1 MSNKNA
7 GVGVPLPIRDG
18 ALKVTGAAR
27 YVADMKLP
35 HMLHGKLLLS
45 PYPHAKIRSI
55 DTSKALALKG
65 VCAVVTYLDSP
76 TAVYNGNGED
86 KDFYKTEK
94 VFDQIVRFAGDRV
107 AAVAAE
113 TPAIAAKAVKLIA
126 VEYEQLPFYLD
137 AREAMAEGAYP
148 IHPHGNVIEE
158 VNLSCGDVDTA
169 FQSAYRVYEDT
180 YCLPAVH
187 HGAME
192 PHVSIA
198 QYEADGKL
206 TIYTPTQDPF
216 GQRENLHRIFGL
228 PMNKIRVVSSMI
240 GGAFGGKID
249 LITEPI
255 TALLAMKTGR
265 PVKLELSR
273 REDIV
278 FSRCRHAMEVTIKT
292 GVDDTGHI
300 VAQDVVAIMNAGAQT
315 SATMSVCWAMG
326 GKLFKSYKTP
336 NLRYRGVPVYT
347 NTIIASAMRGFAS
360 PQLNVPQQCQMA
372 RIAQDLGI
380 SIIDFQ
386 LQNLVDPQ
394 DIDPSNG
401 DSLGNAQVKACVKKG
416 ASLFNWDE
424 KMQQTKGENNPR
436 YKVGIGMATASHGNG
451 IYGVMPDYSGMMLKL
466 NEDGSATLFTGVC
479 DMGNGAITVQTQVI
493 EQVLGIPRDKITCV
507 QSDTETTLWDLGVYA
522 SRSTFVGAHAVKK
535 VAEQLRLALA
545 KEAAELLDTEIDTLQ
560 FAHEMVVS
568 QADPCK
574 KATLQEV
581 VAHGHQTHEQGFSAI
596 ATFAN
601 CSTAM
606 SYGAH
611 FARVVVDTQTNE
623 IQVTDYVAMHDA
635 GAALNP
641 LAVAG
646 QMEGGIQMGLG
657 YALCEEI
664 RYNEAGCVTTNTFK
678 SYPMLNA
685 TQMPTMQV
693 GLVDSVEPA
702 GPFGAKSIGECATV
716 PVASAVVNAVAHAL
730 GRPITRLPLTKEGYH
745 VGKKSQY

>member
-1 MSNKNA
+1 MSNKTA
-7 GVGVPLPIRDG
+7 GIGAPLPIRDG

-55 DTSKALALKG
+55 DTSKALALEG
-65 VCAVVTYLDSP
+65 VHAVVTYLDSP
-76 TAVYNGNGED
+76 AVVYNGNGED

-94 VFDQIVRFAGDRV
+94 VFDQIVRFAGDKV

-113 TPAIAAKAVKLIA
+113 TPAIAAKAVKLIE
-126 VEYEQLPFYLD
+126 VDYVQLPFYLE
-137 AREAMAEGAYP
+137 AKEAMAEGAYA
-148 IHPHGNVIEE
+148 IHPNGNVIEE
-158 VNLSCGDVDTA
+158 VNLSCGDVEAA

-180 YCLPAVH
+180 YRLPAVH

-206 TIYTPTQDPF
+206 TIYTPTQDVF

-278 FSRCRHAMEVTIKT
+278 FSRCRHAMDVTIKT
-292 GVDDTGHI
+292 GVDNRGNI
-300 VAQDVVAIMNAGAQT
+300 VAQDVIAIMNAGAQT

-347 NTIIASAMRGFAS
+347 NTIVASAMRGFGS

-380 SIIDFQ
+380 SLIDFQ
-386 LQNLVDPQ
+386 LQNLVDPY
-394 DIDPSNG
+394 DTDLSNG
-401 DSLGNAQVKACVKKG
+401 EALGNAQVKACVEKG
-416 ASLFNWDE
+416 AAMFDWEGKL
-424 KMQQTKGENNPR
+424 QQIQADDSPR
-436 YKVGIGMATASHGNG
+436 YKVGVGMATAVHGNG

-535 VAEQLRLALA
+535 VAEQLRLSLA
-545 KEAAELLDTEIDTLQ
+545 KEAAELLGVEMDTLL
-560 FAHEMVVS
+560 FADETVFS
-568 QADPCK
+568 QDNPCK

-581 VAHGHQTHEQGFSAI
+581 MTHAHQTHEQGLSAI

-611 FARVVVDTQTNE
+611 FARVVVDIQTDE
-623 IQVTDYVAMHDA
+623 IQVTDYVAIHDA
-635 GAALNP
+635 GFALNP
-641 LAVAG
+641 LAVEG

-657 YALCEEI
+657 YGLCEEI
-664 RYNEAGCVTTNTFK
+664 RYDQQGRVATNTFK
-678 SYPMLNA
+678 AYPLFNA
-685 TQMPTMQV
+685 TQMPKIQV
-693 GLVDSVEPA
+693 GLVESFEQA
-702 GPFGAKSIGECATV
+702 GPFGAKSIGECATA
-716 PVASAVVNAVAHAL
+716 PVASAVVNAVAQAL
-730 GRPITRLPLTKEGYH
+730 GKPITQLPLTKEGYR
-745 VGKKSQY
+745 VGKP